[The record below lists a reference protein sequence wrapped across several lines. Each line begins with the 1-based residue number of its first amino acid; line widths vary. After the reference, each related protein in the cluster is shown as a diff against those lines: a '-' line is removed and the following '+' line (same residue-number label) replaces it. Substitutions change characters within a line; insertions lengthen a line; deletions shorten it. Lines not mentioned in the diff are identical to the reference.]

1 MESEKNHLVF
11 ASRTLATFQKSAI
24 SETYGEGA
32 SDNRKF
38 RVKSNPLIVYT
49 EPLVKRSL
57 QMLRRF
63 AFTDPSLHKRCRCRQ
78 TNEKHYSLCKTGIVK
93 RVYKIRDRLPSLWLN
108 IDRLSDHQAGW
119 MNSRLLEVILVVFV
133 HTVVFIAATMAFN
146 RRALVDYIRR
156 VWAQCNVA

>member
-1 MESEKNHLVF
+1 MVF
-11 ASRTLATFQKSAI
+11 ASVSNWSYVWNQKKIIWYLLHGLWQLFRKSAI

-63 AFTDPSLHKRCRCRQ
+63 AFTDPSLHKRCCCRQ

-108 IDRLSDHQAGW
+108 IDRLSDHQAG
-119 MNSRLLEVILVVFV
+119 
-133 HTVVFIAATMAFN
+133 
-146 RRALVDYIRR
+146 
-156 VWAQCNVA
+156 